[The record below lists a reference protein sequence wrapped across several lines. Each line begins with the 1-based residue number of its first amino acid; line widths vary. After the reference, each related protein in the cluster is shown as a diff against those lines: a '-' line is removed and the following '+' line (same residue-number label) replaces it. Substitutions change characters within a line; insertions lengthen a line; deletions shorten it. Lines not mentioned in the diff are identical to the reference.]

1 MGDLHCKWVRD
12 RLPLLAGGE
21 LLGLDRRRVER
32 HLIGC
37 PRCRQDREALGQ
49 ALDVL
54 HAAATRS
61 PARPDAPSLWPA
73 LARQIRESR
82 RPAPAVSLAWPRFV
96 LWPAFG
102 MGFALLAALC
112 AAVAFGGKPTKT
124 VGLTRVSK
132 PRPPSVG
139 WPIPRPIAPAP
150 SPKVAEHPAPVG
162 DLSGPEAEPP
172 AVESDTASRL
182 VYDLDHGMPMPPADS
197 RDLRQPTY

>member
-1 MGDLHCKWVRD
+1 
-12 RLPLLAGGE
+12 

-37 PRCRQDREALGQ
+37 SRCRQDREALGL

-54 HAAATRS
+54 HAAAARS
-61 PARPDAPSLWPA
+61 PAQPDAPSLWPS

-102 MGFALLAALC
+102 MGFGLLVALC
-112 AAVAFGGKPTKT
+112 VAVASGGKPTTT
-124 VGLTRVSK
+124 VGLTQVSK
-132 PRPPSVG
+132 PRPR
-139 WPIPRPIAPAP
+139 PIARPIAPAS
-150 SPKVAEHPAPVG
+150 SPKVVEHPAPVR
-162 DLSGPEAEPP
+162 DLPGPVAESP
-172 AVESDTASRL
+172 AVESNPPSRL

>member
-37 PRCRQDREALGQ
+37 ARCRQDREALGQ

-61 PARPDAPSLWPA
+61 PADPDAPSLWPA

-82 RPAPAVSLAWPRFV
+82 RPAPASALAWPRFV

-102 MGFALLAALC
+102 LGFGLLVALC
-112 AAVAFGGKPTKT
+112 AALVSGARATPTVRLASIAKA
-124 VGLTRVSK
+124 
-132 PRPPSVG
+132 RPQVR
-139 WPIPRPIAPAP
+139 WPIARPVAPAP
-150 SPKVAEHPAPVG
+150 APKMVERPAPIRELPGSV
-162 DLSGPEAEPP
+162 DEPSV
-172 AVESDTASRL
+172 VESDPPSQL